1 MLDQVYQNCLK
12 FEKSCDTFLSQ
23 REFPFT
29 SKWIFTN
36 RTLYPI
42 TENIHAN
49 EQSHQGQ
56 AKEQAMVVGRV
67 HNTIH
72 WRSLYPVDGTVNWI
86 AFYNWTLLDCLVYLL
101 NHYTH
106 NDRLYN
112 SFIATLQQKYKC
124 YNLFFI
130 SPSYHQIHLTS
141 SLFAF
146 YVSSLVSLW

>member
-1 MLDQVYQNCLK
+1 MLDHVYQNCLK

-67 HNTIH
+67 
-72 WRSLYPVDGTVNWI
+72 L
-86 AFYNWTLLDCLVYLL
+86 TLSTEEVLSRGWHSKLDSVLQL
-101 NHYTH
+101 NP
-106 NDRLYN
+106 
-112 SFIATLQQKYKC
+112 AG
-124 YNLFFI
+124 
-130 SPSYHQIHLTS
+130 
-141 SLFAF
+141 
-146 YVSSLVSLW
+146 